1 MIDGCGRKIDHL
13 RLSLTDHCNLA
24 CRYCVPE
31 VESKDP
37 PWGEGETSFR
47 PSRAVGHDGI
57 DPAFAYELVRWLAQ
71 EHGIRHVR
79 LTGGEPLL
87 YRELLPLVE
96 RLSRLDSLEEVSL
109 TTNGQALARK
119 AEALAHAGLARVNI
133 SLDTLDP
140 ARFAHGTRGGKIA
153 YTLAG
158 IEGAV
163 SAGLTPVKVNVVAQR
178 GVNDEEI
185 PDLAAWGLS
194 RGAVVRFL
202 EVMPIGPLAHVADEH
217 LVPATEILERLSERF
232 ELRMLPHTSGQPA
245 QDYAVIGE
253 AKRIFALPRGG
264 DVRHRGRTLRHGKR
278 TLPPLVR
285 ESLLAPRSPLC
296 YVPHGER
303 TLRGV
308 IGIIAATTRPF
319 CSSCRRLRIT
329 SRGQIVAC
337 VHDKNRFDLNQA
349 WDGRRLNIDV
359 ADGMLMEAVMHKPA
373 VGPRNQGLTMLAM
386 GG

>member
-24 CRYCVPE
+24 CRYCVPKE
-31 VESKDP
+31 ESKDP
-37 PWGEGETSFR
+37 PWSEGEDPLC
-47 PSRAVGHDGI
+47 PSRTVGYEGI

-71 EHGIRHVR
+71 QHGIRHVR

-96 RLSRLDSLEEVSL
+96 QLSGLDSLAEVSL

-140 ARFAHGTRGGKIA
+140 QRFAHGTRGGKIA
-153 YTLAG
+153 HTLGG
-158 IEGAV
+158 IEAAV

-194 RGAVVRFL
+194 RGSVVRFL

-232 ELRMLPHTSGQPA
+232 ELRLLPQTSGRPA
-245 QDYAVIGE
+245 QEYAVIGE
-253 AKRIFALPRGG
+253 AKRIFALPRGD
-264 DVRHRGRTLRHGKR
+264 DVRHHGQVPNRGR

-285 ESLLAPRSPLC
+285 ESLLAPRSPVC
-296 YVPHGER
+296 YGPHGER
-303 TLRGV
+303 KLLGV

-329 SRGQIVAC
+329 SRGQIIAC

-349 WDGRRLNIDV
+349 WDGRRLDIKA
-359 ADGMLMEAVMHKPA
+359 ADGMLMEAVMNKPA